1 MLINKKNINYVNKY
15 GKNSSFWY
23 IIKKNNSNTQIS
35 DMEPTNINCLLIKKW
50 NK

>member
-1 MLINKKNINYVNKY
+1 MEKSLFFIYNK
-15 GKNSSFWY
+15 
-23 IIKKNNSNTQIS
+23 KKNNSNTQIS